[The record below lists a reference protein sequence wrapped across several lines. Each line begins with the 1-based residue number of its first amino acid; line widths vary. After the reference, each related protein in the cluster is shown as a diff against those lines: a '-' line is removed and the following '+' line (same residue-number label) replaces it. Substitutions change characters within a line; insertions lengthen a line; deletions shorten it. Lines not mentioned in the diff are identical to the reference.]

1 MTQPRSSGT
10 ISSEIQMEPGFRLRQ
25 IVDSYWFDYDHPV
38 YGWVVIGH
46 YDADTRVLRYT
57 TVEFSHVTEDVGDVS
72 LQEAARMLPELYRAL
87 VVKTRIMKG
96 VPS

>member
-10 ISSEIQMEPGFRLRQ
+10 ISSEIQMEPGFRVRHA
-25 IVDSYWFDYDHPV
+25 VDVYWFDYCHPKH
-38 YGWVVIGH
+38 GWVVIGL
-46 YDADTRVLRYT
+46 YDGVLRYT
-57 TVEFSHVTEDVGDVS
+57 SVGSTQVENGGDVS

-96 VPS
+96 VSS